1 MSLNALVPCS
11 LPAAKSAGAAPGIV
25 LGACEYS
32 GLNST
37 SAYDVLFGTVTLAV
51 GTATLNIASI
61 LGNDSTNTIP
71 AARNAACI
79 FEGWQG
85 SATGAAV
92 AGALAANSGAGYV
105 GRLVIAGVAPAQ
117 TNTLTISAINADGSI
132 LNTSTA
138 VVGFRL
144 YVPKPGFY

>member
-11 LPAAKSAGAAPGIV
+11 LPAARAAGAAPGIE

-37 SAYDVLFGTVTLAV
+37 SKYDVLFGTVTLAV

-61 LGNDSTNTIP
+61 LGNDATNTIP
-71 AARNAACI
+71 VARNNACV

-105 GRLVIAGVAPAQ
+105 GRLVIGGVAPAQ